1 MFKLIRLLTILSVLI
16 FLTLSLGFLNSSYAI
31 SENNIIPVKSEVK
44 NNSKIIVYY
53 FYGKPRCV
61 SCKKIETYTKEA
73 VASLKNNN
81 VEFKAVDLDQP
92 KNKHYTKDYKLYT
105 KSVVLSKVK
114 NEKQIKWKNLSG
126 IWTKLNNEKEFKA
139 YITKEIKKIG
149 G

>member
-1 MFKLIRLLTILSVLI
+1 MLKLVRLLTIFSIILGI
-16 FLTLSLGFLNSSYAI
+16 TLFVGFSNSCFARI
-31 SENNIIPVKSEVK
+31 DNNIVPVKSEVK
-44 NNSKIIVYY
+44 NSSKVIVYY

-73 VASLKNNN
+73 VASLNNNN
-81 VEFKAVDLDQP
+81 VDFKAVNLDDSN
-92 KNKHYTKDYKLYT
+92 NKHYSKDYKLYT

-114 NEKQIKWKNLSG
+114 NGKQVKWKNLNG